1 VCSPCDARISCK
13 GSSSKPL
20 GIPANKA
27 LRKTRFRVHQKLDP
41 LWRRGVFSRGLA
53 YKALAWCM
61 EIPKKECHVAM
72 FDPEMCAIAIG
83 LLDSGEVEATC
94 TRLIAASELAKP

>member
-1 VCSPCDARISCK
+1 
-13 GSSSKPL
+13 
-20 GIPANKA
+20 
-27 LRKTRFRVHQKLDP
+27 
-41 LWRRGVFSRGLA
+41 
-53 YKALAWCM
+53 M